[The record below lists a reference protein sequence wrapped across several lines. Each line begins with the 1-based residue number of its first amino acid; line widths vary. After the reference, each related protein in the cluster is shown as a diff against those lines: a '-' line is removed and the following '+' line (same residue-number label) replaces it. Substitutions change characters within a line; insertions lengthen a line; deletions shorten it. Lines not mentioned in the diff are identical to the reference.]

1 MVYTVQLFGSSFLFL
16 IMPAWI
22 HVIKVKARQKGI
34 VLIQLIYQ
42 KMFSSES
49 MEQPLGLHIFMTHW
63 RKPQKAL
70 IYIYIRTTITIRPL
84 GKNISIS
91 IIKKRKIFIFI
102 SGWTCWVIKRV
113 EMYTFK
119 DPNQSVLISVRC
131 LVMGQWSGL
140 SWSRTPRREER
151 IQSLSERVNITFG
164 KLYTSNFQTTT
175 FLRVCY

>member
-1 MVYTVQLFGSSFLFL
+1 MNPRYKGKSSSEGDCFNSIDIPKDVFK
-16 IMPAWI
+16 WI
-22 HVIKVKARQKGI
+22 HGATIRI
-34 VLIQLIYQ
+34 TYIYDSL
-42 KMFSSES
+42 KKTPKS
-49 MEQPLGLHIFMTHW
+49 T
-63 RKPQKAL
+63 RY